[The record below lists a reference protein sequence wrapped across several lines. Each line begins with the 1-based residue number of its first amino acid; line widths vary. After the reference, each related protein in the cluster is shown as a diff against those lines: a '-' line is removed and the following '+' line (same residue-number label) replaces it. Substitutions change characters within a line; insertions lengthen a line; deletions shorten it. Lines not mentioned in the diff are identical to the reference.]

1 MYRLGDKDSGLFEAT
16 PSPEDVKKDL
26 KKRLIRNT
34 IYFGVIVAVFRFA
47 STNFN
52 DGSSMVRIS

>member
-1 MYRLGDKDSGLFEAT
+1 MYRLADKDSALFEGT

-26 KKRLIRNT
+26 KKRLVRNT

-47 STNFN
+47 STVLN
-52 DGSSMVRIS
+52 DGSTMIRIS